1 MRLIEA
7 KNAGRSLG
15 LATSVA
21 ICPARPIRLARES
34 DMTPEERQMLAE
46 LFERV
51 KPAGAT
57 PRDAEAEAFINDA
70 VRAAP
75 FAPYVLSQT
84 VLVQQQALEGA
95 ARRITE
101 LEAATRQSAEQSQ
114 EHGSFLGN
122 LGKTIFGG
130 GAPVAPPRPSYDDSA
145 YQRGPA
151 PGPAYAPP
159 PPQGYPAPPPPSYPA
174 PPAQPQAYGAPSGP
188 WGAPPQ
194 PRGGGFLQNAA
205 STAAGVAGG
214 VALGNLL
221 GGLFGG
227 HAGGGGLFGGSGV
240 AGAGLLGGGVA
251 GGAPE
256 VTETVNNF
264 YEGAPDN
271 RQDADMQ
278 QFDPGSRGV
287 QDANFDQPDDSTFD
301 GSDDSSFDG
310 GGGYDDV

>member
-1 MRLIEA
+1 
-7 KNAGRSLG
+7 
-15 LATSVA
+15 
-21 ICPARPIRLARES
+21 
-34 DMTPEERQMLAE
+34 MTPEERQMLAE

-57 PRDAEAEAFINDA
+57 PRDAEAEAFINDS

-84 VLVQQQALEGA
+84 VLVQQRA
-95 ARRITE
+95 
-101 LEAATRQSAEQSQ
+101 LEAAAHRIADLEAAARQGAEQSQ

-122 LGKTIFGG
+122 IGKTIFGG
-130 GAPVAPPRPSYDDSA
+130 GAPAAPPRPSYDASA

-151 PGPAYAPP
+151 PAAGPAYAPPP
-159 PPQGYPAPPPPSYPA
+159 PPQGYPAPPQPPGYP
-174 PPAQPQAYGAPSGP
+174 PQPGP

-194 PRGGGFLQNAA
+194 QSGGGFLQNAA

-227 HAGGGGLFGGSGV
+227 HAGGGLFGGGGIG
-240 AGAGLLGGGVA
+240 GAGLLGGGVP
-251 GGAPE
+251 GGGN
-256 VTETVNNF
+256 ETVNIF
-264 YEGAPDN
+264 EEAPGRGN
-271 RQDADMQ
+271 ADQ
-278 QFDPGSRGV
+278 QFDPGAQGV
-287 QDANFDQPDDSTFD
+287 QDANFDQLDDSTFD
-301 GSDDSSFDG
+301 NSDDSSYDGDGG

>member
-1 MRLIEA
+1 
-7 KNAGRSLG
+7 
-15 LATSVA
+15 
-21 ICPARPIRLARES
+21 
-34 DMTPEERQMLAE
+34 MTPQERQMLGD

-51 KPAGAT
+51 KAAGAT

-75 FAPYVLSQT
+75 FAPYVLGQT
-84 VLVQQQALEGA
+84 VLVQQQALEAA
-95 ARRITE
+95 ARRLAE
-101 LEAATRQSAEQSQ
+101 LEAAQRQSAEQGP

-130 GAPVAPPRPSYDDSA
+130 GAPAAPPRPSYDASA

-151 PGPAYAPP
+151 PAPGQAYAPPPPPQAYPP
-159 PPQGYPAPPPPSYPA
+159 PPQGYPP
-174 PPAQPQAYGAPSGP
+174 QPGP

-194 PRGGGFLQNAA
+194 SGGGGFLQNAA

-221 GGLFGG
+221 GGLFSG
-227 HAGGGGLFGGSGV
+227 HSGGGLFGGGGAS
-240 AGAGLLGGGVA
+240 GAGLFGGGVPG

-256 VTETVNNF
+256 VTETVNNY
-264 YEGAPDN
+264 YESAPDSGNADFQQSDPGAP
-271 RQDADMQ
+271 
-278 QFDPGSRGV
+278 GV
-287 QDANFDQPDDSTFD
+287 EDANFDRQDDSTFD
-301 GSDDSSFDG
+301 GSDGSSFDDGSG

>member
-1 MRLIEA
+1 
-7 KNAGRSLG
+7 
-15 LATSVA
+15 
-21 ICPARPIRLARES
+21 
-34 DMTPEERQMLAE
+34 MTPEERQMLAD

-51 KPAGAT
+51 KAAGAT

-75 FAPYVLSQT
+75 FAPYVMSQT
-84 VLVQQQALEGA
+84 VLVQQRALEA
-95 ARRITE
+95 AAQRVAE
-101 LEAATRQSAEQSQ
+101 LEATARQGAEQGQ

-130 GAPVAPPRPSYDDSA
+130 GAPAAPPRPSYDASA

-151 PGPAYAPP
+151 PASGPAYAPP
-159 PPQGYPAPPPPSYPA
+159 PPPQAYPAAPQPQGYPP
-174 PPAQPQAYGAPSGP
+174 QPGP
-188 WGAPPQ
+188 WGAPPPQ

-227 HAGGGGLFGGSGV
+227 HEGGGLFGGGGV
-240 AGAGLLGGGVA
+240 GGAGLFGGGVP
-251 GGAPE
+251 GGGN
-256 VTETVNNF
+256 ETVNIF
-264 YEGAPDN
+264 EEAPVRGN
-271 RQDADMQ
+271 ADSQ
-278 QFDPGSRGV
+278 HFDPGAPGV
-287 QDANFDQPDDSTFD
+287 QDANFDQLDDSTFD
-301 GSDDSSFDG
+301 SSDDSSDDG